1 MSIGV
6 VQTQYGKVSGV
17 PSDREGVV
25 LFKGIPIGADTA
37 GANRFKTP
45 QPAESWEGVKVC
57 DTWPDRFLQEMAT
70 REPGTF
76 WGDEFYYDPN
86 FDPGNSEN
94 GLAVNVFAPE
104 NANEGELPVFVYI
117 HGGGFT
123 GGYASEVE
131 FNASNLAAQD
141 VVVVLLQ
148 YRLSGLGWLAL
159 PELTAES
166 GVGASGNWA
175 VLDLVHGL
183 KWIQDN
189 IAGFG
194 GDAAKVTIA
203 GQSAGAMA
211 VTCLLRTPLAKGL
224 FRGAIVQSGFNGF
237 LPKLGGLGADFR
249 TLAEAE
255 AQAVAGLKEAFGHEV
270 TVEELRAIPTEDFF
284 QPAPNPKP
292 GMGGKP
298 MSLLAQL
305 SQAAG
310 NMTIDNYVFTEES
323 VNLLAPSSLDGI
335 NIMMGGTSDEA
346 TSLFGDFVSMMG
358 ITPEN
363 VAERLAGDYGEGCA
377 DLYPTDTK
385 EEAEAAVMRAQ
396 SDAAFQ
402 KYLLTAASTGDNKD
416 HSFYA
421 YYFRQV
427 PPGRNSAFK
436 GAYHSSE
443 LWYMF
448 DSIREGAAHREW
460 TESDY
465 RMADIMSTYWMNFV
479 KYGNPTGADAAV
491 AGKTLRGNDLA
502 VWEPCTAD
510 TGLKFMELGDGISKL
525 VQNTAYP
532 ERDAHHRKYI
542 ESKLNK

>member
-1 MSIGV
+1 MSIGEV
-6 VQTQYGKVSGV
+6 KTQYGLVSGV

-25 LFKGIPIGADTA
+25 VFKGIPIGADTA
-37 GANRFKTP
+37 GQNRFREP
-45 QPAESWEGVKVC
+45 QPAESWDGVKVC
-57 DTWPDRFLQEMAT
+57 DTWPDRFLQEQAT

-76 WGDEFYYDPN
+76 WGDEFYYDDR

-104 NANEGELPVFVYI
+104 GALNAAEADRLPVFVYI

-131 FNASNLAAQD
+131 FNASNLAAQG

-159 PELTAES
+159 PELSAENEH
-166 GVGASGNWA
+166 GVSGNWT

-183 KWIQDN
+183 KWIRDN
-189 IAGFG
+189 VAGFG
-194 GDAAKVTIA
+194 GDASKVTIS

-237 LPKLGGLGADFR
+237 LNGGKGIGARSFR
-249 TLAEAE
+249 TLQEAE
-255 AQAVAGLKEAFGHEV
+255 QQAKEGLAEAFGHEV
-270 TVEELRAIPTEDFF
+270 TLEELRAIPTEDWLK
-284 QPAPNPKP
+284 PGPNPKP
-292 GMGGKP
+292 GMMGQP

-310 NMTIDNYVFTEES
+310 NMVLDGYVFTEDS
-323 VNLLAPSSLDGI
+323 VDLLKPGNLDGI

-346 TSLFGDFVSMMG
+346 TSLFGDFIAHMG

-377 DLYPTDTK
+377 DLYPTATK
-385 EEAEAAVMRAQ
+385 AEAEAAVMRAQ
-396 SDAAFQ
+396 SDASFQ
-402 KYLLTAASTGDNKD
+402 KYLRTAELTEDNKD
-416 HSFYA
+416 HATYA
-421 YYFRQV
+421 YYFTQV
-427 PPGRNSAFK
+427 PPGRNSEFR

-448 DSIREGAAHREW
+448 DSIREGAAHRDW

-479 KYGNPTGADAAV
+479 KYGNPTGSDASV
-491 AGKTLRGNDLA
+491 AGKTLRGNDLQ
-502 VWEPCTAD
+502 VWEPCTQAN
-510 TGLKFMELGDGISKL
+510 GRKFMVLGDGTSRMAES
-525 VQNTAYP
+525 TGYP
-532 ERDAHHRKYI
+532 ERDKHHRKQVM
-542 ESKLNK
+542 